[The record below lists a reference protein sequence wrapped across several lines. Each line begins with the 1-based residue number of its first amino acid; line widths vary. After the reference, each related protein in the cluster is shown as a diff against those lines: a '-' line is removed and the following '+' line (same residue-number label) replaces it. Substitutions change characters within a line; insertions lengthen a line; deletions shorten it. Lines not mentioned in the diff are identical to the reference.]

1 MDTLEDELNLRILR
15 YLVSGQGVK
24 VNISALSRK
33 LDIHRAT
40 VRRRIESLNQN
51 KILNEPQYPFPQ
63 LFQEYPLLIL
73 VKADIPRTQDAK
85 EFYKNE
91 SNIFAAFSCM
101 EGPYNTL
108 LIEFFED
115 LESYHRWR
123 EQIIIDQKLPSRFN
137 RSAAHVDIFSNKLT
151 FKYNPNC
158 FIKSMEKEY
167 DKKGSI
173 VIGGKELD
181 DASFNIL
188 KNLANGEC
196 IRTNDSFIA
205 RELGSNR
212 KTVKRRINN
221 LLNEGIIDH
230 PKCYFPNLFVP
241 PEYNLVVTMIEV
253 KTRSDDIKKY
263 IKYDNHVSRAIETST
278 ERYNIL
284 LFSAFQTIEDFFDW
298 GEKLNSKFPGCIGA
312 ISNTILSSRMIHT
325 INPQKV
331 SLGWIERKLWE
342 IKQK

>member
-24 VNISALSRK
+24 VNISALARK

-40 VRRRIESLNQN
+40 VKRRIENLYEN

-63 LFQEYPLLIL
+63 LFKEYPLLIL

-108 LIEFFED
+108 LIEFFKD

-123 EQIIIDQKLPSRFN
+123 EQIIEDQKIPSRFN

-151 FKYNPNC
+151 FKYEPNC
-158 FIKSMEKEY
+158 FIKDMKKEY
-167 DKKGSI
+167 EQKGSI
-173 VIGGKELD
+173 TIGEEKLD
-181 DASFNIL
+181 DASFKIL
-188 KNLANGEC
+188 ENLTNGKC

-212 KTVKRRINN
+212 KTVKRRIEN
-221 LLNEGIIDH
+221 LIDEGIIDD
-230 PKCYFPNLFVP
+230 PKCYFPNLFIP
-241 PEYNLVVTMIEV
+241 PGYNLVVTMIEV
-253 KTRSDDIKKY
+253 KSRGDDIKKY
-263 IKYDNHVSRAIETST
+263 LRYDNHVSRAIETST

-284 LFSAFQTIEDFFDW
+284 LFSAFQTIEDFFSW
-298 GEKLNSKFPGCIGA
+298 GENLNSRFPGCIGA

>member
-1 MDTLEDELNLRILR
+1 MDPLEDELNLRILR

-24 VNISALSRK
+24 VNISALARK
-33 LDIHRAT
+33 LEIHRAT
-40 VRRRIESLNQN
+40 VKRRVEKLFQN

-73 VKADIPRTQDAK
+73 VKADMPRTQDAK

-101 EGPYNTL
+101 EGSFNTL
-108 LIEFFED
+108 LIEFFEG

-123 EQIIIDQKLPSRFN
+123 EQIIKDQKIPSRFS
-137 RSAAHVDIFSNKLT
+137 RTPAHVDIFSNKLT
-151 FKYNPNC
+151 FKYEPNC
-158 FIKSMEKEY
+158 YVKDMKKDYEKN
-167 DKKGSI
+167 GSLTI
-173 VIGGKELD
+173 NDRTLD
-181 DASFNIL
+181 EASFKIL
-188 KNLANGEC
+188 ENLTRGEF

-212 KTVKRRINN
+212 KTVKRRIEN
-221 LLNEGIIDH
+221 LLDEEITDEAR
-230 PKCYFPNLFVP
+230 CYFPNLFIP
-241 PEYNLVVTMIEV
+241 PRYNLVVSMIAV
-253 KTRSDDIKKY
+253 KSREEDIKKY
-263 IKYDNHVSRAIETST
+263 FQVDNHVSRAVETST

-284 LFSAFQTIEDFFDW
+284 LFSAFQTIEDFFAW
-298 GEKLNSKFPGCIGA
+298 GESLNSKFPGCIGA
-312 ISNTILSSRMIHT
+312 VSKTILSSRMIHT

-342 IKQK
+342 IKQR